1 MLTACGGSDKKETK
15 AETKAETTAETGSE
29 AKESAAADGESL
41 KVALCVTGAVND
53 MGWCQSAYDG
63 LKLLEEKIWR
73 RNRLYRKSS
82 GSRYGGNIYRLRSK
96 RL

>member
-1 MLTACGGSDKKETK
+1 MKKLVALALSLTLAVSMLTACGGSDKKETK

-63 LKLLEEKIWR
+63 LK
-73 RNRLYRKSS
+73 
-82 GSRYGGNIYRLRSK
+82 
-96 RL
+96 